1 MHVDFT
7 TASTTAVTSIMINNI
22 KVNSF
27 TKSIFKMEQCFEVAR
42 WSKSLKFLYWLSLY
56 VHYRKN
62 YWHFFTRAAEHMS
75 ISHSMEKCVKNVE
88 ESIIFDQPFQ
98 CGCLID
104 FNHFNILAFDTN
116 KVRQLLKESLLI
128 KCDKPVLNHTIK
140 WFPLETI
147 RLIECLVFFI
157 IIIRGLIILIS
168 WCNWQ

>member
-7 TASTTAVTSIMINNI
+7 TAGTTAVTSIMINNI

-56 VHYRKN
+56 VHYGKN

-88 ESIIFDQPFQ
+88 ESIIFDQPLQ

-116 KVRQLLKESLLI
+116 KVRQLLRESLLT

-140 WFPLETI
+140 WFPLETL
-147 RLIECLVFFI
+147 RLIEWYFLLLLSEVWLF
-157 IIIRGLIILIS
+157 
-168 WCNWQ
+168 